1 MRQQKKSRVRVLR
14 KKLAEIES
22 GKWKATDRDK
32 KKLQQALVDAE
43 FVEKEDNLKK

>member
-22 GKWKATDRDK
+22 GKWKASSEDK
-32 KKLQQALVDAE
+32 KKLKQALVDAE
-43 FVEKEDNLKK
+43 FIEAEGGKS